1 MSGVFVYLDNSNI
14 FHAAQDLAEERNGD
28 ANARHRVRID
38 FENLLRLAHADRPL
52 GKALAA
58 GSIPPALSMLWNELR
73 RTGVEVHLYDR
84 GEPGRGEQETP
95 DYWLQLR
102 MLEDTIDYN
111 DNPGIVA
118 LLTGD
123 GAGYNEGRGFHR
135 TLERM
140 HRRGWQVEVLS
151 WEHSANTRMREWV
164 ETNGVFVPL
173 DDYYEAIT
181 YTTTPRIGQEPVSA
195 RDTVGLDLSTRPM
208 RKDGTEERQL

>member
-28 ANARHRVRID
+28 MNARYRVRIH

-52 GKALAA
+52 AKALAA
-58 GSIPPALSMLWNELR
+58 GSIPPALSMLWNQLR

-84 GEPGRGEQETP
+84 GEPTRGEQETP
-95 DYWLQLR
+95 DQWLQLR
-102 MLEDTIDYN
+102 MLEDMADYI
-111 DNPGIVA
+111 DNPGIVV

-140 HRRGWQVEVLS
+140 HRLNWRVELLS
-151 WEHSANTRMREWV
+151 WEHSTNQRMLDWV
-164 ETNGVFVPL
+164 ESNGVFVPL
-173 DDYYEAIT
+173 DNYYDAIT
-181 YTTTPRIGQEPVSA
+181 YTTTPRIGQEPAPA
-195 RDTVGLDLSTRPM
+195 RDETALDLSNRPM
-208 RKDGTEERQL
+208 S

>member
-28 ANARHRVRID
+28 QYARYRVRIN

-52 GKALAA
+52 EKALAA
-58 GSIPPALSMLWNELR
+58 GSIPPALVNLWNRLAE
-73 RTGVEVHLYDR
+73 TGTEVHLYDR

-95 DYWLQLR
+95 DQWLQLR
-102 MLEDTIDYN
+102 MFESAMDYYED
-111 DNPGIVA
+111 PGIVA

-140 HRRGWQVEVLS
+140 HRRGWKVEVLS
-151 WEHSANTRMREWV
+151 WVHSCNRRMRQWAEA
-164 ETNGVFVPL
+164 NGVFIPL
-173 DDYYEAIT
+173 DDYYAAVT
-181 YTTTPRIGQEPVSA
+181 YTNAPRTGQEPASA
-195 RDTVGLDLSTRPM
+195 RDVGELDLSNRP
-208 RKDGTEERQL
+208 LP

>member
-28 ANARHRVRID
+28 MNARYRLRLH
-38 FENLLRLAHADRPL
+38 FANLLRLAHADRPL
-52 GKALAA
+52 QKALAA
-58 GSIPPALSMLWNELR
+58 GSIPPALSLLWDQLS

-95 DYWLQLR
+95 DQWLQLR
-102 MLEDTIDYN
+102 MLEDALDYA

-140 HRRGWQVEVLS
+140 RRQGWRIKLLS
-151 WEHSANTRMREWV
+151 WAHSCNRRMWDWV
-164 ETNGVFVPL
+164 ENNGLFVPL
-173 DDYYEAIT
+173 DNYYDAIT
-181 YTTTPRIGQEPVSA
+181 YRTTPRIGQKPAPA
-195 RDTVGLDLSTRPM
+195 RDETALDLSNRPVA
-208 RKDGTEERQL
+208 